1 MGKLRT
7 LLFYTI
13 TLAVFGFLMFFVIKL
28 GTGLEI
34 QNNAGGQV
42 MEKIAPGNV
51 VDHFFE
57 TMHHN
62 LNHPLSILL
71 LQIITVIFIA
81 RTFGYI
87 FNKIGQPTVI
97 GEIVAGIIL
106 GPSLLGMLYPE
117 YSAFLFPVSSLSNLQ
132 FFSQVGL
139 ILFMF
144 VIGMELDLKIL
155 KTKAQDAIVVSH
167 SSIIVPYTLGV
178 LLAYFLYDEFAP
190 KGVSFLS
197 FSLFIGISM
206 SITAFPVLARIIQ
219 ERGLTRTRLGT
230 IAITCA
236 AADDITAWC
245 ILAAVIAIVK
255 AGSFVSSIFTI
266 LMALGY
272 VVVMLKVI
280 QPFLKRLGDV
290 FYSKESLSLGIVALI
305 LGTLL
310 ISAFITEIIGIHAL
324 FGAFMAGVVMPQG
337 SSFRK
342 ILIDKVEYVALA
354 LFLPLFFVFTGLR
367 TQIGLLNN
375 AHLWMVCAVVIG
387 VAVLGKFGGSSL
399 AARFMGQSWK
409 ESLALGALMNT
420 RGLMEL
426 IVLNIGYDL
435 GVLSA
440 EMFAMLVIMAL
451 LTTFMTGPMLDA
463 LEWIFRDKKIT
474 GDQPSVTGQ
483 EKPYKVLMSFGN
495 PQSGKKM
502 VRLVHA
508 FTQKTIRNTEV
519 TALHISPSSDINLY
533 EAAEFEKESFKPLK
547 VEANKLQ
554 FPVRTLFKASND
566 ITSGIIETVQEGQF
580 DLMIIGVGQSI
591 FEGTLL
597 GKIVGFT
604 AKALNPEKII
614 SKLSGK
620 ETLLEK
626 HKVLDERSL
635 ELVNECPVSV
645 GVFIEKDFK
654 SCDHVL
660 IPVLGIGDSFM
671 LLYAKQ
677 LIRNNNSHITILDF
691 ANVLQNNKE
700 LREEI
705 NSMHNLLPDKVELKS
720 AESYNFS
727 ELDSVD
733 LIAISFEGWKKV
745 VHAKESWLSQIP
757 SILIIRP

>member
-1 MGKLRT
+1 MGRMRNI
-7 LLFYTI
+7 LFYVF
-13 TLAVFGFLMFFVIKL
+13 TLAGFGLLMFFIIRHGATLETGKVDPSMIKMNEEGSVL
-28 GTGLEI
+28 
-34 QNNAGGQV
+34 
-42 MEKIAPGNV
+42 
-51 VDHFFE
+51 DHFFE

-62 LNHPLSILL
+62 LNHPLAILL
-71 LQIITVIFIA
+71 LQIITVIFVA

-97 GEIVAGIIL
+97 GEIVAGIVL
-106 GPSLLGMLYPE
+106 GPSLLGLLFPE
-117 YSAFLFPVSSLSNLQ
+117 YSAFLFPVKSLNNLQ

-144 VIGMELDLKIL
+144 VIGMELDLKVL
-155 KTKAQDAIVVSH
+155 KNKAQDAIVVSH

-178 LLAYFLYDEFAP
+178 LLAYFLYREFAP
-190 KGVSFLS
+190 KNVSFLS

-266 LMALGY
+266 LMAIGY
-272 VVVMLKVI
+272 VVVMLKLI
-280 QPFLKRLGDV
+280 QPFLKRLGEV
-290 FYSKESLSLGIVALI
+290 YYSKESLSLGIVALI

-310 ISAFITEIIGIHAL
+310 ISAFTTEIIGIHAL
-324 FGAFMAGVVMPQG
+324 FGAFMAGVVMPQ
-337 SSFRK
+337 SISFRK
-342 ILIDKVEYVALA
+342 VLIDKVEYIALA

-367 TQIGLLNN
+367 TQIGLLNDS
-375 AHLWMVCAVVIG
+375 HLWIVCALV
-387 VAVLGKFGGSSL
+387 VAVAILGKFGGSAL
-399 AARFMGQSWK
+399 AARFVGQSWK
-409 ESLALGALMNT
+409 ESLSIGALMNT

-440 EMFAMLVIMAL
+440 EMFAMLVLMAL
-451 LTTFMTGPMLDA
+451 VTTFMTGPMLD
-463 LEWIFRDKKIT
+463 LINWMFKDKSGEESKAYADI
-474 GDQPSVTGQ
+474 PNRRF
-483 EKPYKVLMSFGN
+483 KVLMSFGN

-508 FTQKTIRNTEV
+508 FTQKSINTTEV

-533 EAAEFEKESFKPLK
+533 EAAEFEKASFKPLK
-547 VEANKLQ
+547 VEANKLK
-554 FPVRTLFKASND
+554 FPVNTLFKASND
-566 ITSGIIETVQEGQF
+566 INSEIIDTVNKGGF

-614 SKLSGK
+614 SKLSGR
-620 ETLLEK
+620 ENLIEK
-626 HKVLDERSL
+626 QKVLDERSL
-635 ELVNECPVSV
+635 ELISECPVPV
-645 GVFIEKDFK
+645 GVFVEREFT

-660 IPVLGIGDSFM
+660 IPIFGLGDFFM

-677 LIRNNNSHITILDF
+677 LIRNNNSSITLIDF
-691 ANVLQNNKE
+691 ANVMYNHSEFKDEVN
-700 LREEI
+700 RM
-705 NSMHNLLPDKVELKS
+705 SDLLPNSVS
-720 AESYNFS
+720 VMNAHQYNF
-727 ELDSVD
+727 ENMDAAGLM
-733 LIAISFEGWKKV
+733 LISFDGWKKV
-745 VHAKESWLSQIP
+745 VYAKEDWLVNLP
-757 SILIIRP
+757 SVLIMRP